1 MWNVLFLMPSSK
13 IAKLDRA
20 ALRQSK
26 TLEAG
31 RGVNQEVEVE
41 EVNGKNG
48 IAKVEDLNA
57 PDYKGMYEREQE
69 QNEMLRNELKLLRH
83 TLDVEVRE
91 TQRRH
96 DIIWDMET

>member
-13 IAKLDRA
+13 IAKSDRA

-69 QNEMLRNELKLLRH
+69 QNEMLRNELKLLLH

-91 TQRRH
+91 NQRRH